1 MKPNTLVMYMF
12 MVMLGMT
19 IIVMDMDMF
28 MVQELELEL
37 VILIRTAL
45 VMVTDGEVYNPSF
58 FFSSFFF
65 PKLAVELELDFG
77 HWITFFSAADGWKF
91 LSICT
96 RCLEEIC
103 CAESLKL
110 RCCNP
115 IFIPK

>member
-19 IIVMDMDMF
+19 IIVMDMDMDMF
-28 MVQELELEL
+28 MVLELEL

-65 PKLAVELELDFG
+65 FPKLAVELELDFG
-77 HWITFFSAADGWKF
+77 HWITFFSAADAWKF
-91 LSICT
+91 LSIDYCT

-103 CAESLKL
+103 CA
-110 RCCNP
+110 
-115 IFIPK
+115 